1 MGVEGGTVLLDDSL
15 FWTTRHW
22 GDRGGLGELAPTLA
36 ILVFFPSCAPLFGQ
50 FNRVAM
56 GTICTAE
63 RTETSSV
70 RTWV

>member
-1 MGVEGGTVLLDDSL
+1 MGVEGGRVPLDDSL

-22 GDRGGLGELAPTLA
+22 GGLEELAPTLA
-36 ILVFFPSCAPLFGQ
+36 ILVFFPSCVPLFGQ
-50 FNRVAM
+50 FDRVAM